1 MSGRDLALSFIVELR
16 LQLYEIL
23 LHALLIYAVSRW
35 LFYTTETCSFLDYL
49 KNSDDRLIC
58 CYVTVNS

>member
-49 KNSDDRLIC
+49 KNSDDRL
-58 CYVTVNS
+58 